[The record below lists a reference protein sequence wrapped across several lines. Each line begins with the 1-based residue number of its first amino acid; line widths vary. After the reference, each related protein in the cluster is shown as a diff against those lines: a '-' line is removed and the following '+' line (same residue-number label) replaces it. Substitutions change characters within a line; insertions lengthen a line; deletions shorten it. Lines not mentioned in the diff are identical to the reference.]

1 MDSDITLSPTSI
13 ACSEWS
19 VSRDYYKRLREV
31 SKVRY
36 LRYDKIAHGN
46 STQTQEWLPL
56 MHNVLDIMVHLE

>member
-31 SKVRY
+31 SKVPKV
-36 LRYDKIAHGN
+36 LQN
-46 STQTQEWLPL
+46 STWQLYTETI
-56 MHNVLDIMVHLE
+56 VASF